1 MSVDLVHA
9 LRAALDGG
17 CSLAQ
22 LEATLLNDADTEDRI
37 AAAWLYAWAYDEI
50 RPPRDDLAARITSGT
65 GAAQAPKRRLPL
77 DTRRLRHPAHAPDE
91 TRSAR
96 LGAHG

>member
-1 MSVDLVHA
+1 MSFDLVHA
-9 LRAALDGG
+9 LQAALDDG

-50 RPPRDDLAARITSGT
+50 RPPRDDLAARITIGT
-65 GAAQAPKRRLPL
+65 GAAQAPKQRVLL
-77 DTRRLRHPAHAPDE
+77 DTRPLGHPAADPDGP
-91 TRSAR
+91 RSVR
-96 LGAHG
+96 LGARG